1 LIAVNKFY
9 YWPNLKKEVAEF
21 MARCLDCLQVKLECK
36 HLGGLLQPITI
47 RELKWEVISM
57 DFIIVI
63 LRTLRQHDY
72 IMVMVDRLSKVAQF
86 IRVKTTYSTSEVAQ
100 VFIREMVIL
109 NGVLKKIVSDRD
121 ENFTSKFW
129 KEIFAALGT
138 KLAFNTTYHL
148 QTNGKT

>member
-1 LIAVNKFY
+1 
-9 YWPNLKKEVAEF
+9 
-21 MARCLDCLQVKLECK
+21 
-36 HLGGLLQPITI
+36 
-47 RELKWEVISM
+47 M